1 MECMAVIFSY
11 FQIYTIRT
19 INKKKVIFIIII
31 VTRKAKVTAIV
42 IIEKL
47 VLHPSSLGLVPHGI
61 MLTRRGHIYMAS
73 IIALELEHCA

>member
-1 MECMAVIFSY
+1 MECVAVIFSY
-11 FQIYTIRT
+11 FQIYTIRN

-61 MLTRRGHIYMAS
+61 MLMCRGHIYMAS